1 MVDLAISVGQ
11 TQTPEAVL
19 FWVLAPLT
27 VAAALAM
34 LLVKK
39 AVHSAILMASVMIN
53 LAIFYIAQ
61 DALFLGIVQIV
72 VYTGAVMM
80 LFLFILMLVGVDSSD
95 SLTETIPGLRPIAI
109 TAAVG
114 FGGLMVSLIGRATL
128 GRSAIGLEAAN
139 SNGNVK
145 GIAQLLFSTYVWP
158 FEVVSALLITA
169 ALGAMVLAHH
179 QSLQL
184 RPTQRQLSTQRFRGA
199 SLANA
204 AGLPAPGVFARHNAV
219 DVPALLPDG
228 TPAAN
233 SINAT
238 LQARGDMLTSGTFE
252 LGKVDTSKGEEKLMD
267 AANYLYLSALLFTI
281 GAVGVVVR
289 RNAIVVFMCVEL
301 MLNAANLAFVTF
313 SRINGDLNGQVVA
326 FFTMVVAA
334 CEVVVGLAI
343 IVTIYRSRRSASVDD
358 ASLLKR

>member
-27 VAAALAM
+27 VAAALGM

-39 AVHSAILMASVMIN
+39 AVHSAILMASVMVN
-53 LAIFYIAQ
+53 LAVFYIAQ
-61 DALFLGIVQIV
+61 DALFLGIVHIV

-109 TAAVG
+109 VAAVG

-128 GRSAIGLEAAN
+128 GRNAIGLEAAN
-139 SNGNVK
+139 SLGNVQ
-145 GIAQLLFSTYVWP
+145 GIAQLLFSRYVWP

-179 QSLQL
+179 QSIQV
-184 RPTQRQLSTQRFRGA
+184 RPTQRQLSTQRFRGK

-238 LQARGDMLTSGTFE
+238 LQARGDVLTSGTFE
-252 LGKVDTSKGEEKLMD
+252 LGKVDTSKGEEK
-267 AANYLYLSALLFTI
+267 
-281 GAVGVVVR
+281 
-289 RNAIVVFMCVEL
+289 
-301 MLNAANLAFVTF
+301 
-313 SRINGDLNGQVVA
+313 
-326 FFTMVVAA
+326 
-334 CEVVVGLAI
+334 
-343 IVTIYRSRRSASVDD
+343 
-358 ASLLKR
+358 

>member
-109 TAAVG
+109 TAALG
-114 FGGLMVSLIGRATL
+114 FGGLMMSLISRATL
-128 GRSAIGLEAAN
+128 GRNAIGLDAAN
-139 SNGNVK
+139 SLGNVE
-145 GIAQLLFSTYVWP
+145 GIAQLLFSRYVWP

-179 QSLQL
+179 QSLQV
-184 RPTQRQLSTQRFRGA
+184 RPTQRQLSTQRFRGE

-252 LGKVDTSKGEEKLMD
+252 LGKVDTSKGEEK
-267 AANYLYLSALLFTI
+267 
-281 GAVGVVVR
+281 
-289 RNAIVVFMCVEL
+289 
-301 MLNAANLAFVTF
+301 
-313 SRINGDLNGQVVA
+313 
-326 FFTMVVAA
+326 
-334 CEVVVGLAI
+334 
-343 IVTIYRSRRSASVDD
+343 
-358 ASLLKR
+358 

>member
-1 MVDLAISVGQ
+1 MVDLAISVCQ

-114 FGGLMVSLIGRATL
+114 FGGLLVSLIGRATL
-128 GRSAIGLEAAN
+128 GRNAIGLEAAN
-139 SNGNVK
+139 SLGNVQ
-145 GIAQLLFSTYVWP
+145 GIAQLLFSRYVWP

-179 QSLQL
+179 QSIQV
-184 RPTQRQLSTQRFRGA
+184 RPTQRQLSTQRFRGE

-252 LGKVDTSKGEEKLMD
+252 LGKVDTSKGEEK
-267 AANYLYLSALLFTI
+267 
-281 GAVGVVVR
+281 
-289 RNAIVVFMCVEL
+289 
-301 MLNAANLAFVTF
+301 
-313 SRINGDLNGQVVA
+313 
-326 FFTMVVAA
+326 
-334 CEVVVGLAI
+334 
-343 IVTIYRSRRSASVDD
+343 
-358 ASLLKR
+358 

>member
-1 MVDLAISVGQ
+1 MLDLAISVGQ

-27 VAAALAM
+27 VAAALGM

-39 AVHSAILMASVMIN
+39 AVHSAILMASVMVN

-109 TAAVG
+109 TAALG
-114 FGGLMVSLIGRATL
+114 FGGLMMSLISRATL
-128 GRSAIGLEAAN
+128 GRNAIGLDAAN
-139 SNGNVK
+139 SLGNVE
-145 GIAQLLFSTYVWP
+145 GIAQLLFSRYVWP

-179 QSLQL
+179 QSIQV
-184 RPTQRQLSTQRFRGA
+184 RPTQRQLSTQRFRGE

-252 LGKVDTSKGEEKLMD
+252 LGKVNTSKGEEK
-267 AANYLYLSALLFTI
+267 
-281 GAVGVVVR
+281 
-289 RNAIVVFMCVEL
+289 
-301 MLNAANLAFVTF
+301 
-313 SRINGDLNGQVVA
+313 
-326 FFTMVVAA
+326 
-334 CEVVVGLAI
+334 
-343 IVTIYRSRRSASVDD
+343 
-358 ASLLKR
+358 

>member
-27 VAAALAM
+27 VAAALGM

-53 LAIFYIAQ
+53 LAVFYIAQ

-109 TAAVG
+109 VAAVG

-128 GRSAIGLEAAN
+128 GRNAIGLDAAN
-139 SNGNVK
+139 SLGNVE
-145 GIAQLLFSTYVWP
+145 GIAQLLFSRYVWP

-179 QSLQL
+179 QSIQV
-184 RPTQRQLSTQRFRGA
+184 RPTQRQLSTQRFRGK

-252 LGKVDTSKGEEKLMD
+252 LGKVDTSKGEEK
-267 AANYLYLSALLFTI
+267 
-281 GAVGVVVR
+281 
-289 RNAIVVFMCVEL
+289 
-301 MLNAANLAFVTF
+301 
-313 SRINGDLNGQVVA
+313 
-326 FFTMVVAA
+326 
-334 CEVVVGLAI
+334 
-343 IVTIYRSRRSASVDD
+343 
-358 ASLLKR
+358 